1 MTSRLR
7 SSSLGAVPRQK
18 SLARSRAESSAAS
31 PLEVRCACQFFQSDS
46 LIPERIN
53 PIGSRP
59 PSRVGAS
66 TTEKPLFCSKHNI
79 FETDVLLEEGELSG
93 SILSFGKTSVPDY
106 YCAETN
112 AAINSTRIDN
122 YENKENHH
130 PYQRFDQLSS
140 HSEIPLINYIDDRP
154 PIEIETFKAELPQIV
169 TSVNSNNL
177 NKPFATHVGISQ
189 ANVTHHNISDANTH
203 PMNVMKG
210 HKFSSQKSLDRY
222 SSSTLL
228 AKYRT
233 KSQSHAPSLQGSS
246 NDIRTMFPR
255 MTKTVSFD
263 YGKPSSNSN
272 SHLNENPNYDQYHR
286 MSPMVFPVRERLQKI
301 ERMSVQR

>member
-1 MTSRLR
+1 MTSRFR

-18 SLARSRAESSAAS
+18 SLARSRAASSAAS

-59 PSRVGAS
+59 PSRVG

-79 FETDVLLEEGELSG
+79 FESDVLLEEGELSG
-93 SILSFGKTSVPDY
+93 SILSFGKISVPDY
-106 YCAETN
+106 YADTN
-112 AAINSTRIDN
+112 VIISSHK
-122 YENKENHH
+122 ENKENHP
-130 PYQRFDQLSS
+130 PYHQFDQLSS
-140 HSEIPLINYIDDRP
+140 NSEIPNINYFDDRP

-169 TSVNSNNL
+169 TSVNRSNL
-177 NKPFATHVGISQ
+177 NKPFATHVIRQ
-189 ANVTHHNISDANTH
+189 ASETNHNNNADDKTNPI
-203 PMNVMKG
+203 NVMRD

-228 AKYRT
+228 AKYRQ
-233 KSQSHAPSLQGSS
+233 KSQSHAPSLQGST
-246 NDIRTMFPR
+246 NDIQIMFR

-263 YGKPSSNSN
+263 YGKPSSSSN
-272 SHLNENPNYDQYHR
+272 SNENPNYDQYHR

>member
-18 SLARSRAESSAAS
+18 SLARSRAESSAAT

-59 PSRVGAS
+59 PSRVG

-106 YCAETN
+106 YAETTN
-112 AAINSTRIDN
+112 VVIKSIRVET
-122 YENKENHH
+122 YENKENHP
-130 PYQRFDQLSS
+130 PYHQFDQLSS
-140 HSEIPLINYIDDRP
+140 HSEIPHINYFDDRP

-177 NKPFATHVGISQ
+177 NKPFATHVGINQ
-189 ANVTHHNISDANTH
+189 ASVAHHSTAESNTH
-203 PMNVMKG
+203 PMNVMRA
-210 HKFSSQKSLDRY
+210 HNFSSQKSLDRY

-246 NDIRTMFPR
+246 NDIRGIFPR

-272 SHLNENPNYDQYHR
+272 SQLGENQNYDQYHR

>member
-1 MTSRLR
+1 MTSRFR

-59 PSRVGAS
+59 PSRVG

-106 YCAETN
+106 YADTN
-112 AAINSTRIDN
+112 VVNSNRVEN
-122 YENKENHH
+122 YENKENYP
-130 PYQRFDQLSS
+130 PYYQFDQLSS
-140 HSEIPLINYIDDRP
+140 NSEIPHINYIDDRP

-169 TSVNSNNL
+169 TSVNSYNL
-177 NKPFATHVGISQ
+177 NKPFASRAGIAQ
-189 ANVTHHNISDANTH
+189 ANEAHHNSADANTH
-203 PMNVMKG
+203 PMNVMSG
-210 HKFSSQKSLDRY
+210 HNFSSQKSLDRY

-228 AKYRT
+228 AKYRP
-233 KSQSHAPSLQGSS
+233 KSQSHAPSLQGST
-246 NDIRTMFPR
+246 NDIRTMLPR
-255 MTKTVSFD
+255 MQKTVSFD
-263 YGKPSSNSN
+263 YGKPSNSN
-272 SHLNENPNYDQYHR
+272 SQKNENPNYDQYHR

>member
-1 MTSRLR
+1 MTSRLPR

-59 PSRVGAS
+59 SSRVGV
-66 TTEKPLFCSKHNI
+66 TEKPLFCSKHNI
-79 FETDVLLEEGELSG
+79 FETDVLLEENELSG

-106 YCAETN
+106 YAETN
-112 AAINSTRIDN
+112 VSHVKS
-122 YENKENHH
+122 YENKENHP
-130 PYQRFDQLSS
+130 PYQTQQIFEQISS
-140 HSEIPLINYIDDRP
+140 HSEFLHINYFDDRP
-154 PIEIETFKAELPQIV
+154 PIEIQTFKAELPQNVI
-169 TSVNSNNL
+169 TSI
-177 NKPFATHVGISQ
+177 NKPFATHV
-189 ANVTHHNISDANTH
+189 NVKNENHV
-203 PMNVMKG
+203 NVMRG
-210 HKFSSQKSLDRY
+210 QKFSSQKSLDRY

-228 AKYRT
+228 AKYRN
-233 KSQSHAPSLQGSS
+233 KSQSQAPSLQGSS
-246 NDIRTMFPR
+246 NDIRGMFPR

-263 YGKPSSNSN
+263 YGKPSSNST
-272 SHLNENPNYDQYHR
+272 SQLNENPNYDQYHR

>member
-59 PSRVGAS
+59 PSRVGA

-106 YCAETN
+106 YAETN
-112 AAINSTRIDN
+112 PAIKSNRVEN
-122 YENKENHH
+122 YENKENHP
-130 PYQRFDQLSS
+130 PYQQFDQLSS
-140 HSEIPLINYIDDRP
+140 HSEIPHINYFDDRP

-169 TSVNSNNL
+169 TSVNNSNL
-177 NKPFATHVGISQ
+177 NKPFASHVGTFQ
-189 ANVTHHNISDANTH
+189 ADTNTH
-203 PMNVMKG
+203 PMNVMRS
-210 HKFSSQKSLDRY
+210 HNFSSQKSLDRY

-228 AKYRT
+228 AKYRP

-246 NDIRTMFPR
+246 NDIRSMLPR

-263 YGKPSSNSN
+263 YGKPNASDSNSQVN
-272 SHLNENPNYDQYHR
+272 ANPNYDQYHR
-286 MSPMVFPVRERLQKI
+286 MSPMVFPIRERLQKI

>member
-59 PSRVGAS
+59 PSRVG
-66 TTEKPLFCSKHNI
+66 TTEKPVFCSKHNI

-106 YCAETN
+106 YAETS
-112 AAINSTRIDN
+112 AAINSNRVEH
-122 YENKENHH
+122 YENKENHP
-130 PYQRFDQLSS
+130 PYQHFDQLSS
-140 HSEIPLINYIDDRP
+140 HSEIPHINYFDDRP

-169 TSVNSNNL
+169 ASVNTSNNL
-177 NKPFATHVGISQ
+177 NKPFATHVGLAE
-189 ANVTHHNISDANTH
+189 ANSNFNADTNALPLSALRR
-203 PMNVMKG
+203 G
-210 HKFSSQKSLDRY
+210 QKFSSQKSLDRY

-228 AKYRT
+228 AKYRP

-246 NDIRTMFPR
+246 NDIRSMFPR

-263 YGKPSSNSN
+263 YGKPSADSNSQATV
-272 SHLNENPNYDQYHR
+272 NPNYDQYHR

>member
-59 PSRVGAS
+59 PSRVG

-106 YCAETN
+106 YAETS
-112 AAINSTRIDN
+112 AAIKSNSNRVEN
-122 YENKENHH
+122 CENKENHL
-130 PYQRFDQLSS
+130 PYQQFDQLSS
-140 HSEIPLINYIDDRP
+140 HSEIPHINYFDDRP

-169 TSVNSNNL
+169 TSVNNSNNL
-177 NKPFATHVGISQ
+177 NKPFATHVGIAQ
-189 ANVTHHNISDANTH
+189 AINNADTSTH
-203 PMNVMKG
+203 PMNVMRG
-210 HKFSSQKSLDRY
+210 QKFSSQKSLDRY

-228 AKYRT
+228 AKYRP
-233 KSQSHAPSLQGSS
+233 KSQSHAPSLQGST
-246 NDIRTMFPR
+246 NDIRTMLPR

-272 SHLNENPNYDQYHR
+272 SQSNVNPNYDQYHR